1 MKALKRTKPLRTY
14 KQNDHPIMR
23 AVFPEVSDMPTSVDV
38 AELTKCQFYV
48 KDGVVHHL
56 RIKPI
61 KPGSNT
67 YGMYERPVPNYPK
80 FADMNTWTFEED
92 MTDEELREHRML
104 SRVS

>member
-38 AELTKCQFYV
+38 AELTKGQFYV

-104 SRVS
+104 SIM